1 MEKKRDWVA
10 VLWEAICWIAL
21 IGAEF
26 FFFFSFLPWK
36 FLWIFL
42 FQTLFV
48 LAFALARRKL
58 SRKKFFLRIAG
69 AILAAFTLAT
79 GWICFSD
86 ASLAFGNLWCTEDL
100 AHYDHLK
107 GGPFPTEESK
117 WDIFPYPIPEYA
129 SEIKFQHSPHI
140 LQGGSI
146 LSLEFRAPRKE
157 IEKWES
163 FFKEKADYPG
173 SYLNQGLTAHDMTIS
188 LRFPSEYKTYVTY
201 AQYPLGGDN
210 PPLDGYPWNHGQ
222 IYYGAINPVTNRVY
236 FYESNW

>member
-107 GGPFPTEESK
+107 GGPFLQRKASG
-117 WDIFPYPIPEYA
+117 IF
-129 SEIKFQHSPHI
+129 
-140 LQGGSI
+140 
-146 LSLEFRAPRKE
+146 SLTQSRNMLPK
-157 IEKWES
+157 
-163 FFKEKADYPG
+163 
-173 SYLNQGLTAHDMTIS
+173 LNFNTALI
-188 LRFPSEYKTYVTY
+188 FCKV
-201 AQYPLGGDN
+201 A
-210 PPLDGYPWNHGQ
+210 
-222 IYYGAINPVTNRVY
+222 VY
-236 FYESNW
+236 FL